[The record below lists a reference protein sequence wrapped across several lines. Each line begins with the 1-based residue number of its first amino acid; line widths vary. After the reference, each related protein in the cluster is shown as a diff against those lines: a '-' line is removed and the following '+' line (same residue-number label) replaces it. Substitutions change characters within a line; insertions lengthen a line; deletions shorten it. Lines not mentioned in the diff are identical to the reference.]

1 MDFAY
6 WKQQIETAKSNLKNY
21 FKQAEDCEKAYHN
34 TDLNYNIFYSNVEI
48 LTSHLCL
55 ANPKPDIQ
63 RRFLKRLEKN
73 KLRSNTYADVAKVL
87 NGAVEFVSDVS
98 CLDER
103 ITNAVKKSVIDGR
116 GIAWIDYEPEISV
129 DENGV
134 EYVSSRNI
142 RIESLNP
149 WEFLYSSAEKEEDI
163 WWVARRHLL
172 SREDI
177 KRRFGYNPKDQELQ
191 FKQED
196 ETQLKR
202 GEVWEIWDKNS
213 KKRAFLLVSS
223 YKDKFLEVVDDP
235 YKLEGFFPCDSLD
248 FVDKGTVP
256 VPEYMIYKKQADLL
270 EVVCKKAAEIEDVV
284 KLVTLIGS
292 QDKGIAQ
299 RITAAQNGD
308 VLSIPT
314 DNMVG
319 AAESMIA
326 TTPVDKAIILL
337 EHLQIEKE
345 KLKQNIYDITGI
357 SDIMRGATEAQET
370 ATAQKIK
377 GLFGSLRFQARQKK
391 VQNFRKNIYKII
403 AELIAEHYDEET
415 LSEMTCTYLPTA
427 ETKQTLIL
435 KQQQGEELTPDEIN
449 ILETPTWGD
458 LMYILRNDKLRN
470 YTVDIETVA
479 TAFDDMEQ
487 QNAAIK
493 DLTNLYLSMVQYADS
508 LSPATLKGFIPLI
521 KMNLSSIKI
530 SSAVG
535 NQLEEAIESAY
546 KEAEEEAQQPQQ
558 PNPELLKIQSDIDY
572 KQGELKIKE
581 QEIAIKQQEADRKD
595 AELQAQIYLKEQ
607 EISTGVDINANISGD
622 VASIE

>member
-6 WKQQIETAKSNLKNY
+6 WKQQIETAKSNLKSY
-21 FKQAEDCEKAYHN
+21 FRDVETCEKAYHN
-34 TDLNYNIFYSNVEI
+34 TDLNYNVFYSNVEI
-48 LTSHLCL
+48 LKANLCI

-63 RRFLKRLEKN
+63 RRFLKRLEKD
-73 KLRSNTYADVAKVL
+73 KLKSNTYADVAKVL

-98 CLDER
+98 CLDEE
-103 ITNAVKKSVIDGR
+103 ISDAVKNAVVCGR
-116 GIAWIDYEPEISV
+116 GILWLDYEPTISV
-129 DENGV
+129 NESGE
-134 EYVSSRNI
+134 EYISDREI
-142 RIESLNP
+142 RIESLMP
-149 WEFLYSSAEKEEDI
+149 QEFLYSSAEKEKNI

-177 KRRFGYNPKDQELQ
+177 KRRFGYNPSEAELQ

-213 KKRAFLLVSS
+213 KKRAFILVT
-223 YKDKFLEVVDDP
+223 DVRQKFLEVVDDP
-235 YKLEGFFPCDSLD
+235 YKLEGFFPCDCLD
-248 FVDKGTVP
+248 FITRATVP
-256 VPEYMIYKKQADLL
+256 VPEYMIYHKQADLL
-270 EVVCKKAAEIEDVV
+270 EIVCKKAAQIEDEI
-284 KLVTLIGS
+284 KYVTVIGS

-299 RITAAQNGD
+299 RITAAQNGA
-308 VLSIPT
+308 VISIPT
-314 DNMVG
+314 ADMVN
-319 AAESMIA
+319 AVESLIA
-326 TTPVDKAIILL
+326 TTPVDKAILLL

-377 GLFGSLRFQARQKK
+377 GLFGSLRFQTRQKE

-403 AELIAEHYDEET
+403 AEIIAEHYDEET
-415 LSEMTCTYLPTA
+415 LSEMTCTYLPTEEDKLSIVMA
-427 ETKQTLIL
+427 QR
-435 KQQQGEELTPDEIN
+435 QGAQLTSDQLN
-449 ILETPTWGD
+449 ILNEPTWGD
-458 LMYILRNDKLRN
+458 VMYILRNDKLRN

-521 KMNLSSIKI
+521 KMNLSSVKI

-546 KEAEEEAQQPQQ
+546 KEAEEEAQQPQE
-558 PNPELLKIQSDIDY
+558 PNPEIMKIQSDIEY

-581 QEIAIKQQEADRKD
+581 QEVAIKQQEADRKE

-607 EISTGVDINANISGD
+607 EISSGVDINANISGD

>member
-1 MDFAY
+1 MDFTY
-6 WKQQIETAKSNLKNY
+6 WKQQIETAKSNLKGY
-21 FKQAEDCEKAYHN
+21 FKDVETCEKAYHN
-34 TDLNYNIFYSNVEI
+34 TDMNYNIFYSNVEI
-48 LTSHLCL
+48 LNANLCIS
-55 ANPKPDIQ
+55 NPKPDIQ

-73 KLRSNTYADVAKVL
+73 KLKSNTYAEVAKIL
-87 NGAVEFVSDVS
+87 NGAVEYVADVAN
-98 CLDER
+98 LDEEVS
-103 ITNAVKKSVIDGR
+103 NAVKKSVIDGR
-116 GIAWIDYEPEISV
+116 GIGWVDYEPTIEKN
-129 DENGV
+129 ELGE
-134 EYVSSRNI
+134 EYVADREI

-149 WEFLYSSAEKEEDI
+149 QEFLYSSAEKEKDI

-177 KRRFGYNPKDQELQ
+177 KRRFGYSPSEPELQ

-213 KKRAFLLVSS
+213 RKRAFILLSDVRQ
-223 YKDKFLEVVDDP
+223 KFLEVVDDP
-235 YKLEGFFPCDSLD
+235 YKLDGFFQCDTLEFITKD
-248 FVDKGTVP
+248 TVP
-256 VPEYMIYKKQADLL
+256 VPEYMIYHKQADLL
-270 EVVCKKAAEIEDVV
+270 EVVCKKAAQIEDEV
-284 KLVTLIGS
+284 KYVTLIGS

-314 DNMVG
+314 DNMVN
-319 AAESMIA
+319 AAESLIA
-326 TTPVDKAIILL
+326 TTPVDKAILLL
-337 EHLQIEKE
+337 EHLQVEKE
-345 KLKQNIYDITGI
+345 KLKFNIYDITGI
-357 SDIMRGATEAQET
+357 SDIMRGVTDSQET

-377 GLFGSLRFQARQKK
+377 GLFGSLRFQTRQKK

-403 AELIAEHYDEET
+403 AEIIAEHYDEQT
-415 LSEMTCTYLPTA
+415 LSEMTCTYLPTDEEKMEVVIA
-427 ETKQTLIL
+427 QKQGLATQEQL
-435 KQQQGEELTPDEIN
+435 N
-449 ILETPTWGD
+449 ILTEPTWND
-458 LMYILRNDKLRN
+458 IMYILRNDKLRN

-479 TAFDDMEQ
+479 TAFDDTEQ

-508 LSPATLKGFIPLI
+508 LSPATLKGFIPLV
-521 KMNLSSIKI
+521 KMNLSSVKI

-546 KEAEEEAQQPQQ
+546 KEAEEEAQQPQA
-558 PNPELLKIQSDIDY
+558 PNPEIMKIQSDIEY
-572 KQGELKIKE
+572 KQGELKLKE
-581 QEIAIKQQEADRKD
+581 QEVAIKQQEADRKD

-607 EISTGVDINANISGD
+607 EIQTGVDINANISGD

>member
-1 MDFAY
+1 MDFLY
-6 WKQQIETAKSNLKNY
+6 WKQQIETSKSNLKNY
-21 FKQAEDCEKAYHN
+21 FKDAETCEKAYHN
-34 TDLNYNIFYSNVEI
+34 TDMNYNVLYSNVEI
-48 LTSHLCL
+48 LNANLCIS
-55 ANPKPDIQ
+55 NPKPDIQ
-63 RRFLKRLEKN
+63 RRFLKKLEKD
-73 KLRSNTYADVAKVL
+73 KLKSNTYAMVAKVL

-98 CLDER
+98 DLDEQLS
-103 ITNAVKKSVIDGR
+103 IAVKNSVINGR
-116 GIAWIDYEPEISV
+116 GILWLDYEPTISV
-129 DENGV
+129 ENGE
-134 EYVSSRNI
+134 EYVSDREI

-149 WEFLYSSAEKEEDI
+149 QEFLYSSAEKEKDI

-177 KRRFGYNPKDQELQ
+177 KRRFGYSPSEAELQ

-213 KKRAFLLVSS
+213 RKRAFILLSDVRQ
-223 YKDKFLEVVDDP
+223 KFLEVTDDP
-235 YKLEGFFPCDSLD
+235 YKLDVFFPCDTLE
-248 FVDKGTVP
+248 FVTNYTTP
-256 VPEYMIYKKQADLL
+256 IPEYMIYRKQADLL
-270 EVVCKKAAEIEDVV
+270 EVVCKKAAQVEDEV
-284 KLVTLIGS
+284 KYVTLIGS

-319 AAESMIA
+319 AAESLIA
-326 TTPVDKAIILL
+326 TTPVDKAILLL
-337 EHLQIEKE
+337 EHLQVEKE

-357 SDIMRGATEAQET
+357 SDIMRGATDSQET

-377 GLFGSLRFQARQKK
+377 GLFGSLRFQTRQKK
-391 VQNFRKNIYKII
+391 VQNFRKNIYKLI
-403 AELIAEHYDEET
+403 AEIIAEHYDEQT
-415 LSEMTCTYLPTA
+415 LSEMTCTYLPTDEDKMNIVLA
-427 ETKQTLIL
+427 QKQGLASQDQL
-435 KQQQGEELTPDEIN
+435 NELTE
-449 ILETPTWGD
+449 PTWGD
-458 LMYILRNDKLRN
+458 VMYILRNDKLRN

-479 TAFDDMEQ
+479 TAFDDLEQ

-493 DLTNLYLSMVQYADS
+493 DLTNLYLSMVQYSDS

-521 KMNLSSIKI
+521 KMNLSSVKI

-546 KEAEEEAQQPQQ
+546 KEAEEEAQVQQ
-558 PNPELLKIQSDIDY
+558 PNPDLMKIQSEIEY

-581 QEIAIKQQEADRKD
+581 QEVAIKQQEADRKD
-595 AELQAQIYLKEQ
+595 AELEAQIYLKQQ

-622 VASIE
+622 VSSIE

>member
-1 MDFAY
+1 MDFSY

-21 FKQAEDCEKAYHN
+21 FKDTEICEKAYHN
-34 TDLNYNIFYSNVEI
+34 TDMNYNVFYSNVEI
-48 LTSHLCL
+48 LNANLCIS
-55 ANPKPDIQ
+55 NPKPDIQ
-63 RRFLKRLEKN
+63 RRFLKRLEKD
-73 KLRSNTYADVAKVL
+73 KLKSNTYAMVAKVL

-98 CLDER
+98 DLDEQLS
-103 ITNAVKKSVIDGR
+103 IAVKNSVINGR
-116 GIAWIDYEPEISV
+116 GILWLDYEPTISV
-129 DENGV
+129 ENGQ
-134 EYVSSRNI
+134 EYVSDREI

-149 WEFLYSSAEKEEDI
+149 QEFLYSSAEKEKDI

-177 KRRFGYNPKDQELQ
+177 KRRFNYSPTEPELQ

-213 KKRAFLLVSS
+213 RKRAFILLSDVRQ
-223 YKDKFLEVVDDP
+223 KFLEVTDDP
-235 YKLEGFFPCDSLD
+235 YKLEGFFPCDTLE
-248 FVDKGTVP
+248 FVTNYTTP
-256 VPEYMIYKKQADLL
+256 IPEYMIYRKQADLL
-270 EVVCKKAAEIEDVV
+270 EVVCKKAAQVEDEV
-284 KLVTLIGS
+284 KYVTLIGS

-319 AAESMIA
+319 AAESLIA
-326 TTPVDKAIILL
+326 TTPVDKAILLL
-337 EHLQIEKE
+337 EHLQTEKE

-357 SDIMRGATEAQET
+357 SDIMRGATDSQET

-377 GLFGSLRFQARQKK
+377 GLFGSLRFQTRQKK
-391 VQNFRKNIYKII
+391 VQNFRKNIYKLI
-403 AELIAEHYDEET
+403 AEIIAEHYDEQT
-415 LSEMTCTYLPTA
+415 LSEMTCTYLPTDEDKMNIVLA
-427 ETKQTLIL
+427 QKEGLASQDQLN
-435 KQQQGEELTPDEIN
+435 ELTE
-449 ILETPTWGD
+449 PTWGD
-458 LMYILRNDKLRN
+458 VMYILRNDKLRN

-479 TAFDDMEQ
+479 TAFDDLEQ

-493 DLTNLYLSMVQYADS
+493 DLTNLYLSMVQYSDS

-521 KMNLSSIKI
+521 KMNLSSVKI

-546 KEAEEEAQQPQQ
+546 KEAEEEAQVQQ
-558 PNPELLKIQSDIDY
+558 PNPDLMKIQSEIEY

-581 QEIAIKQQEADRKD
+581 QEVAIKQQEADRKD
-595 AELQAQIYLKEQ
+595 AELEAQIYLKQQ
-607 EISTGVDINANISGD
+607 EISTGVDINTNISGD

>member
-1 MDFAY
+1 MDFLY

-21 FKQAEDCEKAYHN
+21 FKDAETCEKAYHN
-34 TDLNYNIFYSNVEI
+34 TDMNYNVFYSNVEI
-48 LTSHLCL
+48 LNANLCIS
-55 ANPKPDIQ
+55 NPKPDIQ
-63 RRFLKRLEKN
+63 RRFLKRLEKD
-73 KLRSNTYADVAKVL
+73 KLKSNTYAMVAKVL

-98 CLDER
+98 DLDEQLS
-103 ITNAVKKSVIDGR
+103 IAVKNSVINGR
-116 GIAWIDYEPEISV
+116 GILWLDYEPTIETN
-129 DENGV
+129 ELGE
-134 EYVSSRNI
+134 EYVSDREI

-149 WEFLYSSAEKEEDI
+149 QEFLYSSAEKEKDI

-177 KRRFGYNPKDQELQ
+177 KRRFNYSPTEPELQ

-213 KKRAFLLVSS
+213 RKRAFILLSDVRQ
-223 YKDKFLEVVDDP
+223 KFLEVTDDP
-235 YKLEGFFPCDSLD
+235 YKLDGFFPCDTLE
-248 FVDKGTVP
+248 FVTNYTTP
-256 VPEYMIYKKQADLL
+256 IPEYMIYRKQADLL
-270 EVVCKKAAEIEDVV
+270 EVVCKKAAQVEDEV
-284 KLVTLIGS
+284 KYVTLIGS

-319 AAESMIA
+319 AAESLIA
-326 TTPVDKAIILL
+326 TTPVDKAILLL
-337 EHLQIEKE
+337 EHLQEEKE

-357 SDIMRGATEAQET
+357 SDIMRGATDSQET

-377 GLFGSLRFQARQKK
+377 GLFGSLRFQTRQKK
-391 VQNFRKNIYKII
+391 VQNFRKNIYKLI
-403 AELIAEHYDEET
+403 AEIIAEHYDEQT
-415 LSEMTCTYLPTA
+415 LSEMTCTYLPTDEDKMNIVLA
-427 ETKQTLIL
+427 QKQGLAS
-435 KQQQGEELTPDEIN
+435 QGQLNELTE
-449 ILETPTWGD
+449 PTWAD
-458 LMYILRNDKLRN
+458 VMYILRNDKLRN

-479 TAFDDMEQ
+479 TAFDDLEQ

-493 DLTNLYLSMVQYADS
+493 DLTNLYLSMVQYSDS

-521 KMNLSSIKI
+521 KMNLSSVKI

-546 KEAEEEAQQPQQ
+546 KEAEEEAQVQQ
-558 PNPELLKIQSDIDY
+558 PNPDLMKIQSEIEY

-581 QEIAIKQQEADRKD
+581 QEVAIKQQEADRKD
-595 AELQAQIYLKEQ
+595 AELEAQIYLKQQ

-622 VASIE
+622 VAAIE

>member
-1 MDFAY
+1 MDFLY

-21 FKQAEDCEKAYHN
+21 FKDAETCEKAYHN
-34 TDLNYNIFYSNVEI
+34 TDMNYNVFYSNVEI
-48 LTSHLCL
+48 LNANLCIS
-55 ANPKPDIQ
+55 NPKPDIQ
-63 RRFLKRLEKN
+63 RRFLKRLEKD
-73 KLRSNTYADVAKVL
+73 KLKSNTYAMVAKVL
-87 NGAVEFVSDVS
+87 NGAVEFVSDAS
-98 CLDER
+98 DLDEQLS
-103 ITNAVKKSVIDGR
+103 IAVKNSVINGR
-116 GIAWIDYEPEISV
+116 GILWLDYEPTISV
-129 DENGV
+129 ENGE
-134 EYVSSRNI
+134 EYVSDREI

-149 WEFLYSSAEKEEDI
+149 QEFLYSSAEKEKDI

-177 KRRFGYNPKDQELQ
+177 KRRFNYSPTEPELQ

-213 KKRAFLLVSS
+213 RKRAFILLSDVRQ
-223 YKDKFLEVVDDP
+223 KFLEVTDDP
-235 YKLEGFFPCDSLD
+235 YKLDGFFPCDTLE
-248 FVDKGTVP
+248 FVTNYTTP
-256 VPEYMIYKKQADLL
+256 IPEYMIYRKQAELL
-270 EVVCKKAAEIEDVV
+270 EVVCKKAAQVEDEV
-284 KLVTLIGS
+284 KYVTLIGS

-319 AAESMIA
+319 AAESLIA
-326 TTPVDKAIILL
+326 TTPVDKAILLL
-337 EHLQIEKE
+337 EHLQVEKE

-357 SDIMRGATEAQET
+357 SDIMRGATDSQET

-377 GLFGSLRFQARQKK
+377 GLFGSLRFQTRQKK
-391 VQNFRKNIYKII
+391 VQNFRKNIYKLI
-403 AELIAEHYDEET
+403 AEIIAEHYDEQT
-415 LSEMTCTYLPTA
+415 LSEMTCTYLPTDEDKMNIVLA
-427 ETKQTLIL
+427 QKQGLASQDQL
-435 KQQQGEELTPDEIN
+435 NELTE
-449 ILETPTWGD
+449 PTWGD
-458 LMYILRNDKLRN
+458 VMYILRNDKLRN

-479 TAFDDMEQ
+479 TAFDDLEQ

-493 DLTNLYLSMVQYADS
+493 DLTQLYLSMVQYSDS

-521 KMNLSSIKI
+521 KMNLSSVKI

-546 KEAEEEAQQPQQ
+546 KEAEEEAQVQQ
-558 PNPELLKIQSDIDY
+558 PNPDLMKIQSEIEY

-581 QEIAIKQQEADRKD
+581 QEVAIKQQEADRKD
-595 AELQAQIYLKEQ
+595 AELEAQIYLKQQ

>member
-1 MDFAY
+1 MDFLY

-21 FKQAEDCEKAYHN
+21 LKDAETCEKAYHN
-34 TDLNYNIFYSNVEI
+34 TDMNYNVFYSNVEI
-48 LTSHLCL
+48 LNANLCIS
-55 ANPKPDIQ
+55 NPKPDIQ
-63 RRFLKRLEKN
+63 RRFLKRLEKD
-73 KLRSNTYADVAKVL
+73 KLKSNTYAMVAKVL

-98 CLDER
+98 DLDEQLS
-103 ITNAVKKSVIDGR
+103 IAVKNSVINGR
-116 GIAWIDYEPEISV
+116 GILWLDYEPTIETN
-129 DENGV
+129 ELGE
-134 EYVSSRNI
+134 EYVSDREI

-149 WEFLYSSAEKEEDI
+149 QEFLYSSAEKEKDI

-177 KRRFGYNPKDQELQ
+177 KRRFGYSPTEPELQ

-213 KKRAFLLVSS
+213 RKRAFILLSDVRQ
-223 YKDKFLEVVDDP
+223 KFLEVTDDP
-235 YKLEGFFPCDSLD
+235 YKLEGFFPCDTLE
-248 FVDKGTVP
+248 FVTNYTTP
-256 VPEYMIYKKQADLL
+256 IPEYMIYRKQADLL
-270 EVVCKKAAEIEDVV
+270 EVVCKKAAQVEDEV
-284 KLVTLIGS
+284 KYVTLIGS

-319 AAESMIA
+319 AAESLIA
-326 TTPVDKAIILL
+326 TTPVDKAILLL
-337 EHLQIEKE
+337 EHLQVEKE

-357 SDIMRGATEAQET
+357 SDIMRGATDSQET

-377 GLFGSLRFQARQKK
+377 GLFGSLRFQTRQKK
-391 VQNFRKNIYKII
+391 VQNFRKNIYKLI
-403 AELIAEHYDEET
+403 AEIIAEHYDEQT
-415 LSEMTCTYLPTA
+415 LSEMTCTYLPTDEDKMNIVLA
-427 ETKQTLIL
+427 QKQGLASQDQL
-435 KQQQGEELTPDEIN
+435 NELTE
-449 ILETPTWGD
+449 PTWAD
-458 LMYILRNDKLRN
+458 IMYILRNDKLRN

-479 TAFDDMEQ
+479 TAFDDLEQ

-493 DLTNLYLSMVQYADS
+493 DLTNLYLSMVQYSDS

-521 KMNLSSIKI
+521 KMNLSSVKI

-546 KEAEEEAQQPQQ
+546 KEAEEEAQVQQ
-558 PNPELLKIQSDIDY
+558 PNPDLMKIQSEIEY

-581 QEIAIKQQEADRKD
+581 QEVAIKQQEADRKD
-595 AELQAQIYLKEQ
+595 AELEAQIYLKQQ

>member
-21 FKQAEDCEKAYHN
+21 IKDAESCEKAYHN

-48 LTSHLCL
+48 LTSNLCI

-87 NGAVEFVSDVS
+87 NGAVEFVSDTAN
-98 CLDER
+98 LDER
-103 ITNAVKKSVIDGR
+103 NEKAVRNSVIVGR
-116 GIAWIDYEPEISV
+116 GIIWVDYEPTISV
-129 DENGV
+129 DEEGV
-134 EYVSSRNI
+134 EYVSKRDI
-142 RIESLNP
+142 RLESLNP
-149 WEFLYSSAEKEEDI
+149 QEFLYSSAEKEEDI

-177 KRRFGYNPKDQELQ
+177 KRRFDYNPKDQELQ

-202 GEVWEIWDKNS
+202 GEVWEIWDKNA
-213 KKRAFLLVSS
+213 KKRAFILLSS
-223 YKDKFLEVVDDP
+223 IKEKFLEVVDDP
-235 YKLEGFFPCDSLD
+235 YKLEGFFPCDYLD
-248 FVDKGTVP
+248 FVDNGTIP
-256 VPEYMIYKKQADLL
+256 VPELMIYKKQADLL
-270 EVVCKKAAEIEDVV
+270 ETVCKKAADIEDEV
-284 KLVTLIGS
+284 KYVTLVGS

-319 AAESMIA
+319 AAESLIA

-357 SDIMRGATEAQET
+357 SDIMRGVTEAQET

-391 VQNFRKNIYKII
+391 VQNFRKNIYRII
-403 AELIAEHYDEET
+403 AELIAEHYDEQT

-427 ETKQTLIL
+427 ETKQEIIFA
-435 KQQQGEELTPDEIN
+435 QQQGQQLTPEEIN
-449 ILETPTWGD
+449 ILEEPTWGD

-470 YTVDIETVA
+470 YTVDVETVA

-487 QNAAIK
+487 QNEAIK

-521 KMNLSSIKI
+521 KMNLSSVKI

-535 NQLEEAIESAY
+535 NQLEDAIESAY

-558 PNPELLKIQSDIDY
+558 PSPELLKIQSDIDY

-607 EISTGVDINANISGD
+607 EIQTGVDINANISGD

>member
-1 MDFAY
+1 MDFLY
-6 WKQQIETAKSNLKNY
+6 WKQQIETAKSNIKNY
-21 FKQAEDCEKAYHN
+21 LNDTETCEKAYHN
-34 TDLNYNIFYSNVEI
+34 TDMNYNVFYSNVEI
-48 LTSHLCL
+48 LNANLCIS
-55 ANPKPDIQ
+55 NPKPDIQ
-63 RRFLKRLEKN
+63 RRFLKRLEKD
-73 KLRSNTYADVAKVL
+73 KLKSNTYAMVAKVL

-98 CLDER
+98 DLDEQLS
-103 ITNAVKKSVIDGR
+103 IAVKNSVINGR
-116 GIAWIDYEPEISV
+116 GILWLDYEPTIETN
-129 DENGV
+129 ELGE
-134 EYVSSRNI
+134 EYVSDREI

-149 WEFLYSSAEKEEDI
+149 QEFLYSSAEKEKDI

-177 KRRFGYNPKDQELQ
+177 KRRFGYSPSEAELQ

-213 KKRAFLLVSS
+213 RKRAFILLS
-223 YKDKFLEVVDDP
+223 DIRQKFLEVTDDP
-235 YKLEGFFPCDSLD
+235 YKLDGFFPCDTLE
-248 FVDKGTVP
+248 FVTNYTTP
-256 VPEYMIYKKQADLL
+256 IPEYMIYRKQADLL
-270 EVVCKKAAEIEDVV
+270 EVVCKKAAQVEDEV
-284 KLVTLIGS
+284 KYVTLIGS

-319 AAESMIA
+319 AAESLIA
-326 TTPVDKAIILL
+326 TTPVDKAILLL
-337 EHLQIEKE
+337 EHLQVEKE

-357 SDIMRGATEAQET
+357 SDIMRGATDSQET

-377 GLFGSLRFQARQKK
+377 GLFGSLRFQTRQKK
-391 VQNFRKNIYKII
+391 VQNFRKNIYKLI
-403 AELIAEHYDEET
+403 AEIIAEHYDEQT
-415 LSEMTCTYLPTA
+415 LSEMTCTYLPTDEDKMNIVLA
-427 ETKQTLIL
+427 QKQGLASQDQL
-435 KQQQGEELTPDEIN
+435 NELTE
-449 ILETPTWGD
+449 PTWGD
-458 LMYILRNDKLRN
+458 VMYILRNDKLRN

-479 TAFDDMEQ
+479 TAFDDLEQ

-493 DLTNLYLSMVQYADS
+493 DLTNLYLSMVQYSDS

-521 KMNLSSIKI
+521 KMNLSSVKI

-546 KEAEEEAQQPQQ
+546 KEAEEEAQVQQ
-558 PNPELLKIQSDIDY
+558 PNPDLMKIQSEIEY

-581 QEIAIKQQEADRKD
+581 QEVAIKQQEADRKD
-595 AELQAQIYLKEQ
+595 AELEWQAYFKQQ
-607 EISTGVDINANISGD
+607 ENSKGEDINTNISGD
-622 VASIE
+622 VAPIE

>member
-1 MDFAY
+1 MDFIY
-6 WKQQIETAKSNLKNY
+6 WKHQIEAAKSNLKSY
-21 FKQAEDCEKAYHN
+21 IKDAEDCYKAYHN
-34 TDLNYNIFYSNVEI
+34 KEMNYNIFYSNVEI
-48 LTSHLCL
+48 LTSNLCI

-63 RRFLKRLEKN
+63 RRFLKRLEKD
-73 KLRSNTYADVAKVL
+73 KLRSNTYAEVAKVL
-87 NGAVEFVSDVS
+87 NGAVEYVSDTAS
-98 CLDER
+98 LDE
-103 ITNAVKKSVIDGR
+103 IFNKAVKNSVIDGR
-116 GIAWIDYEPEISV
+116 GIVWLDYEPEIAAN
-129 DENGV
+129 ENGE
-134 EYVSSRNI
+134 EYVSTRNI

-149 WEFLYSSAEKEEDI
+149 QEFLYSSAEKEEDI

-172 SREDI
+172 SRQDI
-177 KRRFGYNPKDQELQ
+177 IRRFGYRVTEQELQ

-202 GEVWEIWDKNS
+202 GEVWEIWDKNN
-213 KKRAFLLVSS
+213 KKRAFMLLSS
-223 YKDKFLEVVDDP
+223 QREKFLEVVDDP
-235 YKLEGFFPCDSLD
+235 YKLQGFFPCDMLD
-248 FVDKGTVP
+248 FIDDGTIP
-256 VPEYMIYKKQADLL
+256 VPEYMIYRKQADLL
-270 EVVCKKAAEIEDVV
+270 EVVCKKAAQIEDEV
-284 KLVTLIGS
+284 KYVTLIGS

-319 AAESMIA
+319 AAEGLIA
-326 TTPVDKAIILL
+326 TTPVDKAILLL
-337 EHLQIEKE
+337 EHLQVEKE

-357 SDIMRGATEAQET
+357 SDIMRGVTAADET

-391 VQNFRKNIYKII
+391 VQNFRKNIFKII
-403 AELIAEHYDEET
+403 AEIIAEHYDEET
-415 LSEMTCTYLPTA
+415 LSEMTCTYLPKA
-427 ETKQTLIL
+427 ETKQAIEIA
-435 KQQQGEELTPDEIN
+435 QRQGIQLTPDELN
-449 ILETPTWGD
+449 ILNEPTWGD

-470 YTVDIETVA
+470 YTVDVETVA

-508 LSPATLKGFIPLI
+508 LSPSTLKGFIPLI
-521 KMNLSSIKI
+521 KLNLSSVKI

-546 KEAEEEAQQPQQ
+546 KEAEEEAMQPEA
-558 PNPELLKIQSDIDY
+558 PNPEIMKIQADIEY
-572 KQGELKIKE
+572 KKGELEVKK
-581 QEIAIKQQEADRKD
+581 QEVAIKQQEADRKD
-595 AELQAQIYLKEQ
+595 AELEAQVYLKEQ

>member
-1 MDFAY
+1 MDFLY

-21 FKQAEDCEKAYHN
+21 FKDAETCEKAYHN
-34 TDLNYNIFYSNVEI
+34 TDMNYNVFYSNVEI
-48 LTSHLCL
+48 LNANLCIS
-55 ANPKPDIQ
+55 NPKPDIQ
-63 RRFLKRLEKN
+63 RRFLKRLEKD
-73 KLRSNTYADVAKVL
+73 KLKSNTYAMVAKIL

-98 CLDER
+98 DLDEQLS
-103 ITNAVKKSVIDGR
+103 IAVKNSVINGR
-116 GIAWIDYEPEISV
+116 GILWLDYEPTIETN
-129 DENGV
+129 ELGE
-134 EYVSSRNI
+134 EYVSDREI

-149 WEFLYSSAEKEEDI
+149 QEFLYSSAEKEKDI

-177 KRRFGYNPKDQELQ
+177 KRRFGYSPTEPELQ

-213 KKRAFLLVSS
+213 RKRAFILLSDVRQ
-223 YKDKFLEVVDDP
+223 KFLEVTDDP
-235 YKLEGFFPCDSLD
+235 YKLEGFFPCDTLE
-248 FVDKGTVP
+248 FVTNYTTP
-256 VPEYMIYKKQADLL
+256 IPEYMIYRKQADLL
-270 EVVCKKAAEIEDVV
+270 EVVCKKAAQVEDEV
-284 KLVTLIGS
+284 KYVTLIGS

-319 AAESMIA
+319 AAESLIA
-326 TTPVDKAIILL
+326 TTPVDKAILLL
-337 EHLQIEKE
+337 EHLQTEKE

-357 SDIMRGATEAQET
+357 SDIMRGATDSQET

-377 GLFGSLRFQARQKK
+377 GLFGSLRFQTRQKK
-391 VQNFRKNIYKII
+391 VQNFRRNIYKLI
-403 AELIAEHYDEET
+403 AEIIAEHYDEQT
-415 LSEMTCTYLPTA
+415 LSEMTCTYLPTDEDKMNIVLA
-427 ETKQTLIL
+427 QKQGLASQDQL
-435 KQQQGEELTPDEIN
+435 NELTE
-449 ILETPTWGD
+449 PTWGD
-458 LMYILRNDKLRN
+458 IMYILRNDKLRN

-479 TAFDDMEQ
+479 TAFDDLEQ

-493 DLTNLYLSMVQYADS
+493 DLTNLYLSMVQYSDS

-521 KMNLSSIKI
+521 KMNLSSVKI

-546 KEAEEEAQQPQQ
+546 KEAEEEAQVQQ
-558 PNPELLKIQSDIDY
+558 PNPDLMKIQSEIEY

-581 QEIAIKQQEADRKD
+581 QEVAIKQQEADRKD
-595 AELQAQIYLKEQ
+595 AELEAQIYLKQQ

>member
-1 MDFAY
+1 MDFLY

-21 FKQAEDCEKAYHN
+21 FKDAETCEKAYHN
-34 TDLNYNIFYSNVEI
+34 TDMNYNVFYSNVEI
-48 LTSHLCL
+48 LNANLCIS
-55 ANPKPDIQ
+55 NPKPDIQ
-63 RRFLKRLEKN
+63 RRFLKRLEKD
-73 KLRSNTYADVAKVL
+73 KLKSNTYAMVAKIL

-98 CLDER
+98 DLDEQLS
-103 ITNAVKKSVIDGR
+103 IAVKNSVINGR
-116 GIAWIDYEPEISV
+116 GILWLDYEPTIETN
-129 DENGV
+129 ELGE
-134 EYVSSRNI
+134 EYVSDREI

-149 WEFLYSSAEKEEDI
+149 QEFLYSSAEKEKDI

-177 KRRFGYNPKDQELQ
+177 KRRFNYSPTEPELQ

-213 KKRAFLLVSS
+213 RKRAFILLSDVRQ
-223 YKDKFLEVVDDP
+223 KFLEVTDDP
-235 YKLEGFFPCDSLD
+235 YKLDGFFPCDTLE
-248 FVDKGTVP
+248 FVTNYTTP
-256 VPEYMIYKKQADLL
+256 IPEYMIYRKQADLL
-270 EVVCKKAAEIEDVV
+270 EVVCKKAAQVEDEV
-284 KLVTLIGS
+284 KYVTLIGS

-319 AAESMIA
+319 AAESLIA
-326 TTPVDKAIILL
+326 TTPVDKAILLL
-337 EHLQIEKE
+337 EHLQVEKE

-357 SDIMRGATEAQET
+357 SDIMRGATDSQET

-377 GLFGSLRFQARQKK
+377 GLFGSLRFQTRQKK
-391 VQNFRKNIYKII
+391 VQNFRRNIYKLI
-403 AELIAEHYDEET
+403 AEIIAEHYDEQT
-415 LSEMTCTYLPTA
+415 LSEMTCTYLPTDEDKMNIVLA
-427 ETKQTLIL
+427 QKQGLASQDQL
-435 KQQQGEELTPDEIN
+435 NELTE
-449 ILETPTWGD
+449 PTWGD
-458 LMYILRNDKLRN
+458 VMYILRNDKLRN

-479 TAFDDMEQ
+479 TAFDDLEQ

-493 DLTNLYLSMVQYADS
+493 DLTQLYLSMVQYSDS

-521 KMNLSSIKI
+521 KMNLSSVKI

-546 KEAEEEAQQPQQ
+546 KEAEEEAQVQQ
-558 PNPELLKIQSDIDY
+558 PNPDLMKIQSEIEY

-581 QEIAIKQQEADRKD
+581 QEVAIKQQEADRKD
-595 AELQAQIYLKEQ
+595 AELEAQIYLKQQ

>member
-1 MDFAY
+1 MDFLY

-21 FKQAEDCEKAYHN
+21 FKDAETCEKAYHN
-34 TDLNYNIFYSNVEI
+34 TDMNYNIFYSNVEI
-48 LTSHLCL
+48 LNANLCIS
-55 ANPKPDIQ
+55 NPKPDIQ
-63 RRFLKRLEKN
+63 RRFLKRLEKD
-73 KLRSNTYADVAKVL
+73 KLKSNTYAMVAKIL
-87 NGAVEFVSDVS
+87 NSAVEFVVDTSS
-98 CLDER
+98 FDER
-103 ITNAVKKSVIDGR
+103 NEEAVKKSVIDGR
-116 GIAWIDYEPEISV
+116 GILWVDYEPTISV
-129 DENGV
+129 ENGE
-134 EYVSSRNI
+134 EYVSDREI

-149 WEFLYSSAEKEEDI
+149 QEFLYSSAEKESDI

-177 KRRFGYNPKDQELQ
+177 KRRFGYSPTEPELQ
-191 FKQED
+191 FKQVD

-213 KKRAFLLVSS
+213 RKRAFILLSDVRQ
-223 YKDKFLEVVDDP
+223 KFLEVTDDP
-235 YKLEGFFPCDSLD
+235 YKLEEFFPCGCLD
-248 FVDKGTVP
+248 FVKNGTTP
-256 VPEYMIYKKQADLL
+256 IPEYMIYRKQADLL
-270 EVVCKKAAEIEDVV
+270 EVVCKKAAQVEDEV
-284 KLVTLIGS
+284 KYVTLIGS

-319 AAESMIA
+319 AAESLIA
-326 TTPVDKAIILL
+326 TTPVDKAILLL
-337 EHLQIEKE
+337 EHLQVEKE

-357 SDIMRGATEAQET
+357 SDIMRGATDSQET

-377 GLFGSLRFQARQKK
+377 GLFGSLRFQTRQKK
-391 VQNFRKNIYKII
+391 VQNFRKNIYKLI
-403 AELIAEHYDEET
+403 AEIIAEHYDEQT
-415 LSEMTCTYLPTA
+415 LSEMTCTYLPTDEDKMNIVLA
-427 ETKQTLIL
+427 QKQGLASQDQL
-435 KQQQGEELTPDEIN
+435 YELTE
-449 ILETPTWGD
+449 PTWAD
-458 LMYILRNDKLRN
+458 VMYILRNDKLRN

-479 TAFDDMEQ
+479 TAFDDLEQ

-493 DLTNLYLSMVQYADS
+493 DLTNLYLSMVQYSDS

-521 KMNLSSIKI
+521 KMNLSSVKI

-546 KEAEEEAQQPQQ
+546 KEAEEEAQVQQ
-558 PNPELLKIQSDIDY
+558 PNPDLMKIQSEIEY

-581 QEIAIKQQEADRKD
+581 QEVAIKQQEADRKD
-595 AELQAQIYLKEQ
+595 AELEAQIYLKQQ
-607 EISTGVDINANISGD
+607 EISTGADINANISGD

>member
-1 MDFAY
+1 MDFIY
-6 WKQQIETAKSNLKNY
+6 WKHQIEAAKSNLKSY
-21 FKQAEDCEKAYHN
+21 IKDAEDCYKAYHN
-34 TDLNYNIFYSNVEI
+34 KEMNYNIFYSNVEI
-48 LTSHLCL
+48 LTANLCI

-63 RRFLKRLEKN
+63 RRFLKRLEKD
-73 KLRSNTYADVAKVL
+73 KLRSNTYAEVAKVL
-87 NGAVEFVSDVS
+87 NGAVEYVSDAAS
-98 CLDER
+98 LDE
-103 ITNAVKKSVIDGR
+103 IFNKAVKNSVIDGR
-116 GIAWIDYEPEISV
+116 GIVWLDYEPEIAAN
-129 DENGV
+129 ENGQ
-134 EYVSSRNI
+134 EYVAERNI

-149 WEFLYSSAEKEEDI
+149 QEFLYSSAEKEEDI

-172 SREDI
+172 SRQDI
-177 KRRFGYNPKDQELQ
+177 IRRFGYRVTEQELQ

-202 GEVWEIWDKNS
+202 GEVWEIWDKND
-213 KKRAFLLVSS
+213 KKRAFMLLSS
-223 YKDKFLEVVDDP
+223 QREKFLEVVDDP
-235 YKLEGFFPCDSLD
+235 YGLEGFFPCDTLD
-248 FVDKGTVP
+248 FIDDGTIP

-270 EVVCKKAAEIEDVV
+270 EVVCKKAAQIEDEV
-284 KLVTLIGS
+284 KFVTLIGS

-319 AAESMIA
+319 AAEGLIA
-326 TTPVDKAIILL
+326 TTPVDKAILLL
-337 EHLQIEKE
+337 EHLQVEKE
-345 KLKQNIYDITGI
+345 KLKGNIYDITGI
-357 SDIMRGATEAQET
+357 SDIMRGVTAADET

-391 VQNFRKNIYKII
+391 VQNFRKNIFKII
-403 AELIAEHYDEET
+403 AEIIAEHYDEDT
-415 LSEMTCTYLPTA
+415 LSEMTCTYLPKA
-427 ETKQTLIL
+427 ETKQAIEIAQ
-435 KQQQGEELTPDEIN
+435 KQGIQLTPDELN
-449 ILETPTWGD
+449 ILNEPTWGD

-470 YTVDIETVA
+470 YTVDVETVA

-508 LSPATLKGFIPLI
+508 LSPSTLKGFIPLI
-521 KMNLSSIKI
+521 KLNLSSVKI

-546 KEAEEEAQQPQQ
+546 KEAEEEAMQPEG
-558 PNPELLKIQSDIDY
+558 PNPEIMKIQADIEY
-572 KQGELKIKE
+572 KKGELEVKK
-581 QEIAIKQQEADRKD
+581 QEVAIKQQEADRKD
-595 AELQAQIYLKEQ
+595 AELEAQVYLKEQ
-607 EISTGVDINANISGD
+607 EISTGADINANISGD

>member
-1 MDFAY
+1 MDFLY

-21 FKQAEDCEKAYHN
+21 FKDAETCEKAYHN
-34 TDLNYNIFYSNVEI
+34 TDMNYNVFYSNVEI
-48 LTSHLCL
+48 LNANLCIS
-55 ANPKPDIQ
+55 NPKPDIQ
-63 RRFLKRLEKN
+63 RRFLKRLEKD
-73 KLRSNTYADVAKVL
+73 KLKSNTYAMVAKVL

-98 CLDER
+98 DLDEQLS
-103 ITNAVKKSVIDGR
+103 IAVKNSVINGR
-116 GIAWIDYEPEISV
+116 GILWLDYEPTIEKNKLG
-129 DENGV
+129 E
-134 EYVSSRNI
+134 EYVSDREI

-149 WEFLYSSAEKEEDI
+149 QEFLYSSAEKEKDI

-177 KRRFGYNPKDQELQ
+177 KRRFDYSPTEPELQ

-213 KKRAFLLVSS
+213 LKRAFILLSDVRQ
-223 YKDKFLEVVDDP
+223 KFLEVTDDP
-235 YKLEGFFPCDSLD
+235 YKLDGFFPCDTLE
-248 FVDKGTVP
+248 FVTNYTTP
-256 VPEYMIYKKQADLL
+256 IPEYMIYRKQADLL
-270 EVVCKKAAEIEDVV
+270 EVVCKKAAQVEDEV
-284 KLVTLIGS
+284 KYVTLIGS

-319 AAESMIA
+319 AAESLIA
-326 TTPVDKAIILL
+326 TTPVDKAILLL
-337 EHLQIEKE
+337 EHLQVEKE

-357 SDIMRGATEAQET
+357 SDIMRGATDSQET

-377 GLFGSLRFQARQKK
+377 GLFGSLRFQTRQKK
-391 VQNFRKNIYKII
+391 VQSFRKNIYKLI
-403 AELIAEHYDEET
+403 AEIIAEHYDEQT
-415 LSEMTCTYLPTA
+415 LSEMTCTYLPTDEDKMNIVLA
-427 ETKQTLIL
+427 QKQGLASQDQL
-435 KQQQGEELTPDEIN
+435 NELTE
-449 ILETPTWGD
+449 PTWGD
-458 LMYILRNDKLRN
+458 VMYILRNDKLRN

-479 TAFDDMEQ
+479 TAFDDLEQ

-493 DLTNLYLSMVQYADS
+493 DLTNLYLSMVQYSDS

-521 KMNLSSIKI
+521 KMNLSSVKI

-546 KEAEEEAQQPQQ
+546 KEAEEEAQVQQ
-558 PNPELLKIQSDIDY
+558 PNPDLMKIQSEIEY

-581 QEIAIKQQEADRKD
+581 QEVAIKQQEADRKD
-595 AELQAQIYLKEQ
+595 AELEAQIYLKQQ
-607 EISTGVDINANISGD
+607 EISTGVDINTNISGD

>member
-1 MDFAY
+1 MDFLY

-21 FKQAEDCEKAYHN
+21 FNDAETCEKAYHN
-34 TDLNYNIFYSNVEI
+34 TDMNYNVFYSNVEI
-48 LTSHLCL
+48 LNANLCIS
-55 ANPKPDIQ
+55 NPKPDIQ
-63 RRFLKRLEKN
+63 RRFLKRLEKD
-73 KLRSNTYADVAKVL
+73 KLKSNTYAMVAKIL

-98 CLDER
+98 DLDEQLS
-103 ITNAVKKSVIDGR
+103 IAVKNSVINGR
-116 GIAWIDYEPEISV
+116 GILWLDYEPTIETN
-129 DENGV
+129 ELGE
-134 EYVSSRNI
+134 EYVSDREI

-149 WEFLYSSAEKEEDI
+149 QEFLYSSAEKEKDI

-177 KRRFGYNPKDQELQ
+177 KRRFNYSPTEPELQ

-213 KKRAFLLVSS
+213 RKRAFILLSDVRQ
-223 YKDKFLEVVDDP
+223 KFLEVTDDP
-235 YKLEGFFPCDSLD
+235 YKLEGFFPCDTLE
-248 FVDKGTVP
+248 FVTNYTTP
-256 VPEYMIYKKQADLL
+256 IPEYMIYRKQADLL
-270 EVVCKKAAEIEDVV
+270 EVVCKKAAQVEDEV
-284 KLVTLIGS
+284 KYVTLIGS

-319 AAESMIA
+319 AAESLIA
-326 TTPVDKAIILL
+326 TTPVDKAILLL
-337 EHLQIEKE
+337 EHLQTEKE

-357 SDIMRGATEAQET
+357 SDIMRGATDSQET

-377 GLFGSLRFQARQKK
+377 GLFGSLRFQTRQKK
-391 VQNFRKNIYKII
+391 VQNFRKNIYKLI
-403 AELIAEHYDEET
+403 AEIIAEHYDEQT
-415 LSEMTCTYLPTA
+415 LSEMTCTYLPTDEDKMNIVLAQKQGSVSQDQLNELA
-427 ETKQTLIL
+427 E
-435 KQQQGEELTPDEIN
+435 
-449 ILETPTWGD
+449 PTWGD
-458 LMYILRNDKLRN
+458 VMYILRNDKLRN

-479 TAFDDMEQ
+479 TAFDDLEQ

-493 DLTNLYLSMVQYADS
+493 DLTNLYLSMVQYSDS

-521 KMNLSSIKI
+521 KMNLSSVKI

-546 KEAEEEAQQPQQ
+546 KEAEEEAQVQQ
-558 PNPELLKIQSDIDY
+558 PNPDLMKIQSEIEY

-581 QEIAIKQQEADRKD
+581 QEVAIKQQEADRKD
-595 AELQAQIYLKEQ
+595 AELEAQIYLKQQ

>member
-1 MDFAY
+1 MDFLY

-21 FKQAEDCEKAYHN
+21 FKDAETCEKAYHN
-34 TDLNYNIFYSNVEI
+34 TDMNYNVFYSNVEI
-48 LTSHLCL
+48 LNANLCIS
-55 ANPKPDIQ
+55 NPKPDIQ
-63 RRFLKRLEKN
+63 RRFLKSLEKD
-73 KLRSNTYADVAKVL
+73 KLKSNTYAMVAKVL

-98 CLDER
+98 DLDEQLS
-103 ITNAVKKSVIDGR
+103 IAVKNSVINGR
-116 GIAWIDYEPEISV
+116 GILWLDYEPTIETN
-129 DENGV
+129 ELNE
-134 EYVSSRNI
+134 EYVSDREI

-149 WEFLYSSAEKEEDI
+149 QEFLYSSAEKEKDI

-177 KRRFGYNPKDQELQ
+177 KRRFGYNPTEPELQ

-213 KKRAFLLVSS
+213 RKRAFILLSDVRQ
-223 YKDKFLEVVDDP
+223 KFLEVTDDP
-235 YKLEGFFPCDSLD
+235 YKLEGFFPCDTLE
-248 FVDKGTVP
+248 FVTNYTTP
-256 VPEYMIYKKQADLL
+256 IPEYMIYRKQADLL
-270 EVVCKKAAEIEDVV
+270 EIVCKKAAQIEDEV
-284 KLVTLIGS
+284 KYVTLIGS

-299 RITAAQNGD
+299 RITSAQNGD

-319 AAESMIA
+319 AAESLIA
-326 TTPVDKAIILL
+326 TTPVDKAILLL
-337 EHLQIEKE
+337 EHLQTEKE

-357 SDIMRGATEAQET
+357 SDIMRGATDSQET

-377 GLFGSLRFQARQKK
+377 GLFGSLRFQTRQKK
-391 VQNFRKNIYKII
+391 VQNFRKNIYKLI
-403 AELIAEHYDEET
+403 AEIIAEHYDEQT
-415 LSEMTCTYLPTA
+415 LSEMTCTYLPTDEDKMNIVLA
-427 ETKQTLIL
+427 QKQGLANQDQL
-435 KQQQGEELTPDEIN
+435 NELTE
-449 ILETPTWGD
+449 PTWGD
-458 LMYILRNDKLRN
+458 VVYILRNDKLRN

-479 TAFDDMEQ
+479 TAFDDLEQ

-493 DLTNLYLSMVQYADS
+493 DLTQLYLSIVQYSDS
-508 LSPATLKGFIPLI
+508 LSPTILKGFIPLI
-521 KMNLSSIKI
+521 KMNLSSVKI

-546 KEAEEEAQQPQQ
+546 KEAEEEARVQQ
-558 PNPELLKIQSDIDY
+558 PNPDLMKIQSEIEY

-581 QEIAIKQQEADRKD
+581 QEVAIKQQEADRKD
-595 AELQAQIYLKEQ
+595 AELEWQAYFKQQ
-607 EISTGVDINANISGD
+607 EISTGEDINANISGD

>member
-1 MDFAY
+1 MDFLY

-21 FKQAEDCEKAYHN
+21 FKDAETCEKAYHN
-34 TDLNYNIFYSNVEI
+34 TDMNYNVFYSNVEI
-48 LTSHLCL
+48 LNANLCIS
-55 ANPKPDIQ
+55 NPKPDIQ
-63 RRFLKRLEKN
+63 RRFLKRLEKD
-73 KLRSNTYADVAKVL
+73 KLKSNTYAMVAKVL

-98 CLDER
+98 DLDEQLS
-103 ITNAVKKSVIDGR
+103 IAIKNSVINGR
-116 GIAWIDYEPEISV
+116 GILWLDYEPTISV
-129 DENGV
+129 ENGE
-134 EYVSSRNI
+134 EYVSDREI

-149 WEFLYSSAEKEEDI
+149 QEFLYSSAEKEKDI

-177 KRRFGYNPKDQELQ
+177 KRRFGYSPTEPELQ

-213 KKRAFLLVSS
+213 RKRAFILLSDVRQ
-223 YKDKFLEVVDDP
+223 KFLEVTDDP
-235 YKLEGFFPCDSLD
+235 YKLDGFFPCDTLE
-248 FVDKGTVP
+248 FVTNYTTP
-256 VPEYMIYKKQADLL
+256 IPEYMIYRKQAELL
-270 EVVCKKAAEIEDVV
+270 EVVCKKAAQVEDEV
-284 KLVTLIGS
+284 KYVTLIGS

-319 AAESMIA
+319 AAESLIA
-326 TTPVDKAIILL
+326 TTPVDKAILLL
-337 EHLQIEKE
+337 EHLQVEKE

-357 SDIMRGATEAQET
+357 SDIMRGATDSQET

-377 GLFGSLRFQARQKK
+377 GLFGSLRFQTRQKK
-391 VQNFRKNIYKII
+391 VQNFRKNIYKLI
-403 AELIAEHYDEET
+403 AEIIAEHYDEQT
-415 LSEMTCTYLPTA
+415 LSEMTCTYLPTDEDKMNIVLA
-427 ETKQTLIL
+427 QKQGLASQDQL
-435 KQQQGEELTPDEIN
+435 NELTE
-449 ILETPTWGD
+449 PTWGD
-458 LMYILRNDKLRN
+458 VMYILRNDKLRN

-479 TAFDDMEQ
+479 TAFDDLEQ

-493 DLTNLYLSMVQYADS
+493 DLTQLYLSMVQYSDS

-521 KMNLSSIKI
+521 KMNLSSVKI

-546 KEAEEEAQQPQQ
+546 KEAEEEAQVQQ
-558 PNPELLKIQSDIDY
+558 PNPDLMKIQSEIEY

-581 QEIAIKQQEADRKD
+581 QEVAIKQQEADRKD
-595 AELQAQIYLKEQ
+595 AELEAQIYLKQQ

>member
-1 MDFAY
+1 MDFLY

-21 FKQAEDCEKAYHN
+21 FKDAETCEKAYHN
-34 TDLNYNIFYSNVEI
+34 TDMNYNIFYSNVEI
-48 LTSHLCL
+48 LNANLCIS
-55 ANPKPDIQ
+55 NPKPDIQ
-63 RRFLKRLEKN
+63 RRFLKRLEKD
-73 KLRSNTYADVAKVL
+73 KLKSNTYAMVAKIL

-98 CLDER
+98 DLDEQLS
-103 ITNAVKKSVIDGR
+103 IAVKNSVINGR
-116 GIAWIDYEPEISV
+116 GILWLDYEPTISV
-129 DENGV
+129 ENGE
-134 EYVSSRNI
+134 EYVSDREI

-149 WEFLYSSAEKEEDI
+149 QEFLYSSAEKEKDI

-177 KRRFGYNPKDQELQ
+177 KRRFGYSPTEPELQ

-213 KKRAFLLVSS
+213 RKRAFILLSDVRQ
-223 YKDKFLEVVDDP
+223 KFLEVTDDP
-235 YKLEGFFPCDSLD
+235 YKLDGFFPCDTLE
-248 FVDKGTVP
+248 FVTNYTTP
-256 VPEYMIYKKQADLL
+256 IPEYMIYRKQADLL
-270 EVVCKKAAEIEDVV
+270 EVVCKKAAQVEDEV
-284 KLVTLIGS
+284 KYVTLIGS

-319 AAESMIA
+319 AAESLIA
-326 TTPVDKAIILL
+326 TTPVDKAILLL
-337 EHLQIEKE
+337 EHLQLEKE

-357 SDIMRGATEAQET
+357 SDIMRGATDSQET

-377 GLFGSLRFQARQKK
+377 GLFGSLRFQTRQKK
-391 VQNFRKNIYKII
+391 VQNFRKNIYKLI
-403 AELIAEHYDEET
+403 AELIAEHYDEQT
-415 LSEMTCTYLPTA
+415 LSEMTCTYLPTDEDKMNIVLA
-427 ETKQTLIL
+427 QKQGLASQDQL
-435 KQQQGEELTPDEIN
+435 NELTE
-449 ILETPTWGD
+449 PTWGD
-458 LMYILRNDKLRN
+458 VMYILRNDKLRN

-479 TAFDDMEQ
+479 TAFDDLEQ

-493 DLTNLYLSMVQYADS
+493 DLTNLYLSMVQYSDS

-521 KMNLSSIKI
+521 KMNLSSVKI

-546 KEAEEEAQQPQQ
+546 KEAEEEAQVQQ
-558 PNPELLKIQSDIDY
+558 PNPDLMKIQSEIEY

-581 QEIAIKQQEADRKD
+581 QEVAIKQQEADRKD
-595 AELQAQIYLKEQ
+595 AELEAQIYLKQQ

-622 VASIE
+622 VASVE

>member
-1 MDFAY
+1 MDFLY

-21 FKQAEDCEKAYHN
+21 FKDAETCEKAYHN
-34 TDLNYNIFYSNVEI
+34 TDMNYNVFYSNVEI
-48 LTSHLCL
+48 LNANLCIS
-55 ANPKPDIQ
+55 NPKPDIQ
-63 RRFLKRLEKN
+63 RRFLKRLEKD
-73 KLRSNTYADVAKVL
+73 KLKSNTYAMVAKVL
-87 NGAVEFVSDVS
+87 NGAVEFVSDAS
-98 CLDER
+98 DLDEQLS
-103 ITNAVKKSVIDGR
+103 IAVKNSVINGR
-116 GIAWIDYEPEISV
+116 GILWLDYEPTIETN
-129 DENGV
+129 ELGE
-134 EYVSSRNI
+134 EYVSDREI

-149 WEFLYSSAEKEEDI
+149 QEFLYSSAEKEKDI

-177 KRRFGYNPKDQELQ
+177 KRRFDYSPTEPELQ

-213 KKRAFLLVSS
+213 RKRAFILLSDVRQ
-223 YKDKFLEVVDDP
+223 KFLEVVDDP
-235 YKLEGFFPCDSLD
+235 YKLEGFFPCDTLE
-248 FVDKGTVP
+248 FVTNYTTP
-256 VPEYMIYKKQADLL
+256 IPEYMIYRKQADLL
-270 EVVCKKAAEIEDVV
+270 EVVCKKAAQVEDEV
-284 KLVTLIGS
+284 KYVTLIGS

-299 RITAAQNGD
+299 IITAAQNGD

-319 AAESMIA
+319 AAESLIA
-326 TTPVDKAIILL
+326 TTPVDKAILLL
-337 EHLQIEKE
+337 EHLQVEKE

-357 SDIMRGATEAQET
+357 SDIMRGATDSQET

-377 GLFGSLRFQARQKK
+377 GLFGSLRFQTRQKK
-391 VQNFRKNIYKII
+391 VQNFRKNIYKLI
-403 AELIAEHYDEET
+403 AEIIAEHYDEQT
-415 LSEMTCTYLPTA
+415 LSEMTCTYLPTDEDKMNIVLA
-427 ETKQTLIL
+427 QKQGLASQDQL
-435 KQQQGEELTPDEIN
+435 NELTE
-449 ILETPTWGD
+449 PTWGD
-458 LMYILRNDKLRN
+458 VMYILRNDKLRN

-479 TAFDDMEQ
+479 TAFDDLEQ

-493 DLTNLYLSMVQYADS
+493 DLTNLYLSMVQYSDS

-521 KMNLSSIKI
+521 KMNLSSVKI

-546 KEAEEEAQQPQQ
+546 KEAEEEAQVQQ
-558 PNPELLKIQSDIDY
+558 PNPDLMKIQSEIEY

-581 QEIAIKQQEADRKD
+581 QEVAIKQQEADRKD
-595 AELQAQIYLKEQ
+595 AELEAQIYLKQQ
-607 EISTGVDINANISGD
+607 EISTGVDINTNISGD

>member
-1 MDFAY
+1 MDFLY

-21 FKQAEDCEKAYHN
+21 FKDAETCEKAYHN
-34 TDLNYNIFYSNVEI
+34 TDMNYNVFYSNVEI
-48 LTSHLCL
+48 LNANLCIS
-55 ANPKPDIQ
+55 NPKPDIQ
-63 RRFLKRLEKN
+63 RRFLKRLEKD
-73 KLRSNTYADVAKVL
+73 KLKSNTYAMVAKVL

-98 CLDER
+98 DLDEQLS
-103 ITNAVKKSVIDGR
+103 IAVKNSVINGR
-116 GIAWIDYEPEISV
+116 GILWLDYEPTIETN
-129 DENGV
+129 ELGE
-134 EYVSSRNI
+134 EYVSDREI

-149 WEFLYSSAEKEEDI
+149 QEFLYSSAEKEKDI

-177 KRRFGYNPKDQELQ
+177 KRRFGYSPTEPELQ

-213 KKRAFLLVSS
+213 RKRAFILLSDVRQ
-223 YKDKFLEVVDDP
+223 KFLEVTDDP
-235 YKLEGFFPCDSLD
+235 YKLDGFFPCDTLE
-248 FVDKGTVP
+248 FVTNYTTP
-256 VPEYMIYKKQADLL
+256 VPEYMIYRKQADLL
-270 EVVCKKAAEIEDVV
+270 EVVCKKAAQVEDEV
-284 KLVTLIGS
+284 KYVTLIGS

-319 AAESMIA
+319 AAESLIA
-326 TTPVDKAIILL
+326 TTPVDKAILLL
-337 EHLQIEKE
+337 EHLQVEKE

-357 SDIMRGATEAQET
+357 SDIMRGATDSQET

-377 GLFGSLRFQARQKK
+377 GLFGSLRFQTRQKK
-391 VQNFRKNIYKII
+391 VQNFRKNIYKLI
-403 AELIAEHYDEET
+403 AEIIAEHYDEQT
-415 LSEMTCTYLPTA
+415 LSEITCTYLPTDEDKMNIVLA
-427 ETKQTLIL
+427 QKQGLASQDQL
-435 KQQQGEELTPDEIN
+435 NELTE
-449 ILETPTWGD
+449 PTWAD
-458 LMYILRNDKLRN
+458 VMYILRNDKLRN

-479 TAFDDMEQ
+479 TAFDDLEQ

-493 DLTNLYLSMVQYADS
+493 DLTNLYLSMVQYSDS

-521 KMNLSSIKI
+521 KMNLSSVKI

-546 KEAEEEAQQPQQ
+546 KEAEEEAQVQQ
-558 PNPELLKIQSDIDY
+558 PNPDLMKIQSEIEY

-581 QEIAIKQQEADRKD
+581 QEVAIKQQEADRKD
-595 AELQAQIYLKEQ
+595 AELEAQIYLKQQ

>member
-1 MDFAY
+1 MDFLY

-21 FKQAEDCEKAYHN
+21 LKDVETCEKAYHN

-48 LTSHLCL
+48 LNANLCI

-73 KLRSNTYADVAKVL
+73 KLKSNTYAEVAKIL
-87 NGAVEFVSDVS
+87 NGAVEFVSDTS
-98 CLDER
+98 CLDEELS
-103 ITNAVKKSVIDGR
+103 NAVKNSVIAGR
-116 GIAWIDYEPEISV
+116 GILWVDYEPSISKN
-129 DENGV
+129 DAGE
-134 EYVSSRNI
+134 EYISDREI
-142 RIESLNP
+142 RIESLNAD
-149 WEFLYSSAEKEEDI
+149 EFLYSSAEKEKNI

-172 SREDI
+172 SKEDI
-177 KRRFGYNPKDQELQ
+177 KRRFGYTPTEPELQ
-191 FKQED
+191 FKQDD

-213 KKRAFLLVSS
+213 RRRAFMLLSDVRQ
-223 YKDKFLEVVDDP
+223 KMLEEVEDP
-235 YKLEGFFPCDSLD
+235 YKLEGFFPCDTLD
-248 FVDKGTVP
+248 YITKATVP
-256 VPEYMIYKKQADLL
+256 VPEYMIYHKQADLL
-270 EVVCKKAAEIEDVV
+270 EVVCKKAAQIEDEV
-284 KLVTLIGS
+284 KYVTLIGS

-299 RITAAQNGD
+299 QITAAHNGD

-314 DNMVG
+314 DNMVN
-319 AAESMIA
+319 AAESLIA
-326 TTPVDKAIILL
+326 TTPVDKAILLL
-337 EHLQIEKE
+337 EHLQVEKE
-345 KLKQNIYDITGI
+345 KLKLNIYDITGI
-357 SDIMRGATEAQET
+357 SDIMRGATDADET

-377 GLFGSLRFQARQKK
+377 GLFGSLRFQTRQKK

-403 AELIAEHYDEET
+403 AEIVAEHYDEQT
-415 LSEMTCTYLPTA
+415 LSEMTCTYLPTK
-427 ETKQTLIL
+427 EEKIDIVIS
-435 KQQQGEELTPDEIN
+435 QQQGVQLSQDQLN
-449 ILETPTWGD
+449 ILNEPTWQD
-458 LMYILRNDKLRN
+458 VMYILRNDKLRN

-479 TAFDDMEQ
+479 TAFDDTEQ
-487 QNAAIK
+487 QNIAIR
-493 DLTNLYLSMVQYADS
+493 DLTQLYLSMVQYSES

-530 SSAVG
+530 SSAIG

-581 QEIAIKQQEADRKD
+581 QEVAIKQQEADRKE
-595 AELQAQIYLKEQ
+595 AELQAQIYLKQQ
-607 EISTGVDINANISGD
+607 EIQTGVDINANISGD

>member
-1 MDFAY
+1 MDFLY

-21 FKQAEDCEKAYHN
+21 FKDAETCEKAYHN
-34 TDLNYNIFYSNVEI
+34 TDMNYNVFYSNVEI
-48 LTSHLCL
+48 LNANLCIS
-55 ANPKPDIQ
+55 NPKPDIQ
-63 RRFLKRLEKN
+63 RRFLKRLEKD
-73 KLRSNTYADVAKVL
+73 KLKSNTYAMVAKVL
-87 NGAVEFVSDVS
+87 NGAVEFVCDVS
-98 CLDER
+98 DLDEQLS
-103 ITNAVKKSVIDGR
+103 IAVKNSVINGR
-116 GIAWIDYEPEISV
+116 GILWLDYEPTIETNKLG
-129 DENGV
+129 E
-134 EYVSSRNI
+134 EYVSDREI

-149 WEFLYSSAEKEEDI
+149 QEFLYSSAEKEKDI

-177 KRRFGYNPKDQELQ
+177 KRRFGYSPTEPELQ

-213 KKRAFLLVSS
+213 RKRAFILLSDVRQ
-223 YKDKFLEVVDDP
+223 KFLEVVDDP
-235 YKLEGFFPCDSLD
+235 YKLDGFFPCDTLE
-248 FVDKGTVP
+248 FVTNYTTP
-256 VPEYMIYKKQADLL
+256 IPEYMIYRKQADLL
-270 EVVCKKAAEIEDVV
+270 EVVCKKAAQVEDEV
-284 KLVTLIGS
+284 KYVTLIGS

-319 AAESMIA
+319 AAESLIA
-326 TTPVDKAIILL
+326 TTPVDKAILLL
-337 EHLQIEKE
+337 EHLQVEKE

-357 SDIMRGATEAQET
+357 SDIMRGATDSQET

-377 GLFGSLRFQARQKK
+377 GLFGSLRFQTRQKK
-391 VQNFRKNIYKII
+391 VQNFRKNIYKLI
-403 AELIAEHYDEET
+403 AEIIAEHYDEQT
-415 LSEMTCTYLPTA
+415 LSEMTCTYLPTDEDKMNIVLA
-427 ETKQTLIL
+427 QKQGLASQDQL
-435 KQQQGEELTPDEIN
+435 NELTE
-449 ILETPTWGD
+449 PTWAD
-458 LMYILRNDKLRN
+458 VMYILRNDKLRN

-479 TAFDDMEQ
+479 TAFDDLEQ

-493 DLTNLYLSMVQYADS
+493 DLTNLYLSMVQYSDS

-521 KMNLSSIKI
+521 KMNLSSVKI

-546 KEAEEEAQQPQQ
+546 KEAEEEAQVQQ
-558 PNPELLKIQSDIDY
+558 PNPDLMKIQSEIEY

-581 QEIAIKQQEADRKD
+581 QEVAIKQQEADRKD
-595 AELQAQIYLKEQ
+595 AELEAQIYLKQQ

>member
-1 MDFAY
+1 MDFIY
-6 WKQQIETAKSNLKNY
+6 WKHQIEAAKSNLKSY
-21 FKQAEDCEKAYHN
+21 IKDAEDCYKAYHN
-34 TDLNYNIFYSNVEI
+34 KEMNYNIFYSNVEI
-48 LTSHLCL
+48 LTSNLCI

-63 RRFLKRLEKN
+63 RRFLKRLEKD
-73 KLRSNTYADVAKVL
+73 KLRSNTYAEVAKVL
-87 NGAVEFVSDVS
+87 NGAVEYVSDTAS
-98 CLDER
+98 LDE
-103 ITNAVKKSVIDGR
+103 IFNKAVKNSVIYGR
-116 GIAWIDYEPEISV
+116 GIVWLDYEPEIAV
-129 DENGV
+129 DENGQ
-134 EYVSSRNI
+134 EYVAERNI

-149 WEFLYSSAEKEEDI
+149 QEFLYSSAEKEEDI

-172 SREDI
+172 SRQDI
-177 KRRFGYNPKDQELQ
+177 TRRFGYRVTEQELQ

-202 GEVWEIWDKNS
+202 GEVWEIWDKND
-213 KKRAFLLVSS
+213 KKRAFMLLSS
-223 YKDKFLEVVDDP
+223 QREKFLEVVDDP
-235 YKLEGFFPCDSLD
+235 YGLEGFFPCDTLD
-248 FVDKGTVP
+248 FIDDGTIP
-256 VPEYMIYKKQADLL
+256 VPEYMIYRKQADLL
-270 EVVCKKAAEIEDVV
+270 EVVCKKAAQIEDEV
-284 KLVTLIGS
+284 KYVTLIGS

-299 RITAAQNGD
+299 RITSAQNGD

-319 AAESMIA
+319 AAEGLIA
-326 TTPVDKAIILL
+326 TTPVDKAILLL
-337 EHLQIEKE
+337 EHLQVEKE

-357 SDIMRGATEAQET
+357 SDIMRGVTAADET

-391 VQNFRKNIYKII
+391 VQNFRKNIFKII
-403 AELIAEHYDEET
+403 AEIIAEHYDEDT
-415 LSEMTCTYLPTA
+415 LSEMTCTYLPKA
-427 ETKQTLIL
+427 ETKQAIEIA
-435 KQQQGEELTPDEIN
+435 QRQGIQLTPDELN
-449 ILETPTWGD
+449 ILNEPTWGD

-470 YTVDIETVA
+470 YTVDVETVA

-508 LSPATLKGFIPLI
+508 LSPSTLKGFIPLI
-521 KMNLSSIKI
+521 KLNLSSVKI

-546 KEAEEEAQQPQQ
+546 KEAEEEAMQPEA
-558 PNPELLKIQSDIDY
+558 PNPEIMKIQADIEY
-572 KQGELKIKE
+572 KKGELEVKK
-581 QEIAIKQQEADRKD
+581 QEVAIKQQEADRKD
-595 AELQAQIYLKEQ
+595 AELEAQVYLKEQ

>member
-1 MDFAY
+1 MDFLY

-21 FKQAEDCEKAYHN
+21 LKDTETCEKAYHN
-34 TDLNYNIFYSNVEI
+34 TDMNYNVFYSNVEI
-48 LTSHLCL
+48 LNANLCIS
-55 ANPKPDIQ
+55 NPKPDIQ
-63 RRFLKRLEKN
+63 RRFLKRLEKD
-73 KLRSNTYADVAKVL
+73 KLKSNTYAMVAKVL

-98 CLDER
+98 DLDEQLS
-103 ITNAVKKSVIDGR
+103 IAVKNSVINGR
-116 GIAWIDYEPEISV
+116 GILWLDYEPTIETN
-129 DENGV
+129 ELG
-134 EYVSSRNI
+134 EEFVSDREI

-149 WEFLYSSAEKEEDI
+149 QEFLYSSAEKEKDI

-177 KRRFGYNPKDQELQ
+177 KRRFGYSPSEAELQ

-213 KKRAFLLVSS
+213 RKRAFILLSDVRQ
-223 YKDKFLEVVDDP
+223 KFLEVTDDP
-235 YKLEGFFPCDSLD
+235 YKLDGFFPCDTLE
-248 FVDKGTVP
+248 FVTNYTTP
-256 VPEYMIYKKQADLL
+256 IPEYMIYRKQADLL
-270 EVVCKKAAEIEDVV
+270 EVVCKKAAQVEDEV
-284 KLVTLIGS
+284 KYVTLIGS

-319 AAESMIA
+319 AAESLIA
-326 TTPVDKAIILL
+326 TTPVDKAILLL
-337 EHLQIEKE
+337 EHLQVEKE

-357 SDIMRGATEAQET
+357 SDIMRGATDSQET

-377 GLFGSLRFQARQKK
+377 GLFGSLRFQTRQKK
-391 VQNFRKNIYKII
+391 VQNFRKNIYKLI
-403 AELIAEHYDEET
+403 AEIIAEHYDEQT
-415 LSEMTCTYLPTA
+415 LSEMTCTYLPTDEDKMNIVLA
-427 ETKQTLIL
+427 QKQGLASQDQL
-435 KQQQGEELTPDEIN
+435 NELTE
-449 ILETPTWGD
+449 PTWAD
-458 LMYILRNDKLRN
+458 VMYILRNDKLRN

-479 TAFDDMEQ
+479 TAFDDLEQ

-493 DLTNLYLSMVQYADS
+493 DLTNLYLSMVQYSDS

-521 KMNLSSIKI
+521 KMNLSSVKI

-546 KEAEEEAQQPQQ
+546 KEAEEEAQVQQ
-558 PNPELLKIQSDIDY
+558 PNPDLMKIQSEIEY

-581 QEIAIKQQEADRKD
+581 QEVAIKQQEADRKD
-595 AELQAQIYLKEQ
+595 AELEAQIYLKQQ

>member
-1 MDFAY
+1 MDFLY

-21 FKQAEDCEKAYHN
+21 FKDAETCEKAYHN
-34 TDLNYNIFYSNVEI
+34 TDMNYNVFYSNVEI
-48 LTSHLCL
+48 LNANLCIS
-55 ANPKPDIQ
+55 NPKPDIQ
-63 RRFLKRLEKN
+63 RRFLKRLEKD
-73 KLRSNTYADVAKVL
+73 KLKSNTYAMVAKVL
-87 NGAVEFVSDVS
+87 NGAVEFVSDAS
-98 CLDER
+98 DLDEELS
-103 ITNAVKKSVIDGR
+103 IAVKNSVINGR
-116 GIAWIDYEPEISV
+116 GILWLDYEPTIKTNELG
-129 DENGV
+129 E
-134 EYVSSRNI
+134 EYVSDREI

-149 WEFLYSSAEKEEDI
+149 QEFLYSSAEKEKDI

-177 KRRFGYNPKDQELQ
+177 KRRFDYSPTEPELQ

-213 KKRAFLLVSS
+213 RKRAFILLSDVRQ
-223 YKDKFLEVVDDP
+223 KFLEVTDDP
-235 YKLEGFFPCDSLD
+235 YKLEGFFPCDTLE
-248 FVDKGTVP
+248 FVTNYTTP
-256 VPEYMIYKKQADLL
+256 IPEYMIYRKQADLL
-270 EVVCKKAAEIEDVV
+270 EVVCKKAAQVEDEV
-284 KLVTLIGS
+284 KYVTLIGS

-319 AAESMIA
+319 AAESLIA
-326 TTPVDKAIILL
+326 TTPVDKAILLL
-337 EHLQIEKE
+337 EHLQTEKE

-357 SDIMRGATEAQET
+357 SDIMRGATDSQET

-377 GLFGSLRFQARQKK
+377 GLFGSLRFQTRQKK
-391 VQNFRKNIYKII
+391 VQNFRRNIYKLI
-403 AELIAEHYDEET
+403 AEIIAEHYDEQT
-415 LSEMTCTYLPTA
+415 LSEMTCTYLPTDEDKMNIVLA
-427 ETKQTLIL
+427 QKQGLASQDQL
-435 KQQQGEELTPDEIN
+435 NELTE
-449 ILETPTWGD
+449 PTWGD
-458 LMYILRNDKLRN
+458 VMYILRNDKLRN

-479 TAFDDMEQ
+479 TAFDDLEQ

-493 DLTNLYLSMVQYADS
+493 DLTNLYLSMVQYSDS

-521 KMNLSSIKI
+521 KMNLSSVKI

-546 KEAEEEAQQPQQ
+546 KEAEEEAQIQQ
-558 PNPELLKIQSDIDY
+558 PNPDLMKIQSEIEY

-581 QEIAIKQQEADRKD
+581 QEVAIKQQEADRKD
-595 AELQAQIYLKEQ
+595 AELEAQIYLKQQ

>member
-6 WKQQIETAKSNLKNY
+6 WKQQIETAKANLKDY
-21 FKQAEDCEKAYHN
+21 FKEAEACEKVYHN

-48 LTSHLCL
+48 LTSNLCI

-73 KLRSNTYADVAKVL
+73 KLRSNTYAEVAKIL
-87 NGAVEFVSDVS
+87 NGAVEYVADVS
-98 CLDER
+98 NLDEHN
-103 ITNAVKKSVIDGR
+103 TEAVKKSVVEGR
-116 GIAWIDYEPEISV
+116 GILWLDYEPEISI
-129 DENGV
+129 DESGN
-134 EYVSSRNI
+134 EYVSERNI

-149 WEFLYSSAEKEEDI
+149 CEFLYSSAEKASDI

-177 KRRFGYNPKDQELQ
+177 KRRFNYSPSDAELQ

-213 KKRAFLLVSS
+213 RKRAFLLLSS
-223 YKDKFLEVVDDP
+223 EKQTFLEETDDP
-235 YKLEGFFPCDSLD
+235 YKLQEFFPCDTLD
-248 FVDKGTVP
+248 FITRGTTP
-256 VPEYMIYKKQADLL
+256 VCEYDIYRKQADLL
-270 EVVCKKAAEIEDVV
+270 EVVCKKAAQIEDEV
-284 KLVTLIGS
+284 KYVTLIGS

-314 DNMVG
+314 DNMVN
-319 AAESMIA
+319 AAESLIA
-326 TTPVDKAIILL
+326 TTPVDKAILLL

-357 SDIMRGATEAQET
+357 SDIMRGATDSQET

-391 VQNFRKNIYKII
+391 VQFFRKNIFKLI
-403 AELIAEHYDEET
+403 AEIIAEHYDEAT
-415 LSEMTCTYLPTA
+415 LSEMTCTYLPTEEDKA
-427 ETKQTLIL
+427 KLVL
-435 KQQQGEELTPDEIN
+435 MQQQGVQLTPEQKS

-458 LMYILRNDKLRN
+458 IMYILRNDKLRN

-521 KMNLSSIKI
+521 KMNLSSVKI

-546 KEAEEEAQQPQQ
+546 KQAEEEAQQPQE
-558 PNPELLKIQSDIDY
+558 PNPELMKIQSDIEY

-581 QEIAIKQQEADRKD
+581 QEVAIKQQEADRKD

>member
-1 MDFAY
+1 MDFLY

-21 FKQAEDCEKAYHN
+21 FKDAETCEKAYHN
-34 TDLNYNIFYSNVEI
+34 TDMNYNVFYSNVEI
-48 LTSHLCL
+48 LNANLCIS
-55 ANPKPDIQ
+55 NPKPDIQ
-63 RRFLKRLEKN
+63 RRFLKRLEKD
-73 KLRSNTYADVAKVL
+73 KLKSNTYAMVAKVL
-87 NGAVEFVSDVS
+87 NGAVEFVSDAS
-98 CLDER
+98 DLDEQLS
-103 ITNAVKKSVIDGR
+103 IAVKNSVINGR
-116 GIAWIDYEPEISV
+116 GILWLDYEPTIETN
-129 DENGV
+129 ELGE
-134 EYVSSRNI
+134 EYVSDREI

-149 WEFLYSSAEKEEDI
+149 QEFLYSSAEKEKDI

-177 KRRFGYNPKDQELQ
+177 KRRFNYSPTEPELQ

-213 KKRAFLLVSS
+213 RKRAFILLSDVRQ
-223 YKDKFLEVVDDP
+223 KFLEVVDDP
-235 YKLEGFFPCDSLD
+235 YKLDGFFPCDTLE
-248 FVDKGTVP
+248 FVTNYTTP
-256 VPEYMIYKKQADLL
+256 IPEYMIYRKQADLL
-270 EVVCKKAAEIEDVV
+270 EVVCKKAAQVEDEV
-284 KLVTLIGS
+284 KYVTLIGS

-319 AAESMIA
+319 AAESLIA
-326 TTPVDKAIILL
+326 TTPVDKAILLL
-337 EHLQIEKE
+337 EHLQAEKE

-357 SDIMRGATEAQET
+357 SDIMRGATDSQET

-377 GLFGSLRFQARQKK
+377 GLFGSLRFQTRQKK
-391 VQNFRKNIYKII
+391 VQNFRRNIYKLI
-403 AELIAEHYDEET
+403 AEIIAEHYDEQT
-415 LSEMTCTYLPTA
+415 LSEMTCTYLPTDEDKMNIVLA
-427 ETKQTLIL
+427 QKQGLASQDQL
-435 KQQQGEELTPDEIN
+435 NELTE
-449 ILETPTWGD
+449 PTWGD
-458 LMYILRNDKLRN
+458 VMYILRNDKLRN

-479 TAFDDMEQ
+479 TAFDDLEQ

-493 DLTNLYLSMVQYADS
+493 DLTNLYLSMVQYSDS

-521 KMNLSSIKI
+521 KMNLSSVKI

-546 KEAEEEAQQPQQ
+546 KEAEEEAQVQQ
-558 PNPELLKIQSDIDY
+558 PNPDLMKIQSEIEY

-581 QEIAIKQQEADRKD
+581 QEVAIKQQEADRKD
-595 AELQAQIYLKEQ
+595 AELEAQIYLKQQ

>member
-1 MDFAY
+1 MDFLY

-21 FKQAEDCEKAYHN
+21 LKDTETCEKAYHN
-34 TDLNYNIFYSNVEI
+34 TDMNYNVFYSNVEI
-48 LTSHLCL
+48 LNANLCIS
-55 ANPKPDIQ
+55 NPKPDIQ
-63 RRFLKRLEKN
+63 RRFLKRLEKD
-73 KLRSNTYADVAKVL
+73 KLKSNTYAMVAKVL

-98 CLDER
+98 DLDEQLS
-103 ITNAVKKSVIDGR
+103 IAVKNSVINGR
-116 GIAWIDYEPEISV
+116 GILWLDYEPTIETN
-129 DENGV
+129 ELG
-134 EYVSSRNI
+134 EEFVSDREI

-149 WEFLYSSAEKEEDI
+149 QEFLYSSAEKEKDI

-177 KRRFGYNPKDQELQ
+177 KRRFGYSPTEPELQ

-213 KKRAFLLVSS
+213 RKRAFILLSDVRQ
-223 YKDKFLEVVDDP
+223 KFLEVTDDP
-235 YKLEGFFPCDSLD
+235 YKLDGFFPCDTLE
-248 FVDKGTVP
+248 FVTNYTTP
-256 VPEYMIYKKQADLL
+256 IPEYMIYRKQADLL
-270 EVVCKKAAEIEDVV
+270 EVVCKKAAQVEDEV
-284 KLVTLIGS
+284 KYVTLIGS

-319 AAESMIA
+319 AAESLIA
-326 TTPVDKAIILL
+326 TTPVDKAILLL
-337 EHLQIEKE
+337 EHLQVEKE

-357 SDIMRGATEAQET
+357 SDIMRGATDSQET

-377 GLFGSLRFQARQKK
+377 GLFGSLRFQTRQKK
-391 VQNFRKNIYKII
+391 VQNFRKNIYKLI
-403 AELIAEHYDEET
+403 AEIIAEHYDEQT
-415 LSEMTCTYLPTA
+415 LSEMTCTYLPTDEDKMNIVLA
-427 ETKQTLIL
+427 QKQGLASQDQL
-435 KQQQGEELTPDEIN
+435 NELTE
-449 ILETPTWGD
+449 PTWGD
-458 LMYILRNDKLRN
+458 VMYILRNDKLRN

-479 TAFDDMEQ
+479 TAFDDLEQ

-493 DLTNLYLSMVQYADS
+493 DLTQLYLSMVQYSDS

-521 KMNLSSIKI
+521 KMNLSSVKI

-546 KEAEEEAQQPQQ
+546 KEAEEEAQVQQ
-558 PNPELLKIQSDIDY
+558 PNPDLMKIQSEIEY

-581 QEIAIKQQEADRKD
+581 QEVAIKQQEADRKD
-595 AELQAQIYLKEQ
+595 AELEAQIYLKQQ
-607 EISTGVDINANISGD
+607 EISTGVDINTNISGD